1 MTAEAD
7 PVLYFYIICLSFFG
21 SYVHQKR
28 KKPTTFYYSETQ
40 RRKECFFK
48 EHGGSWN
55 EGEKKE
61 KGMFFSRLK
70 SNISY
75 QTQIKLY
82 MPKSLDLEYTC

>member
-1 MTAEAD
+1 MSTKKEKN
-7 PVLYFYIICLSFFG
+7 PQLSITLKHKG
-21 SYVHQKR
+21 EKNV
-28 KKPTTFYYSETQ
+28 
-40 RRKECFFK
+40 FFK